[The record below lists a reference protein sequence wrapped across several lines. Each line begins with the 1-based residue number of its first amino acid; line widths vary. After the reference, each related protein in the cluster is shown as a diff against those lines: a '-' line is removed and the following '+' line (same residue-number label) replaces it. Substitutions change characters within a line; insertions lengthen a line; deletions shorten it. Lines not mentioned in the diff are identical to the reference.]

1 MTLKPRRCVDL
12 GPGKLIS
19 NMKNIT
25 NASLAFNCS
34 ENVGRKHF
42 CEKCRHRVIDFR
54 NKTEID
60 LMQEINEALGHVCGI
75 FNTSQLSDTFL
86 KYAAATVIVTSLAIP
101 THGQETNKLDSLLKA
116 YDESAPKEE
125 EDVFIGT
132 IVEVMPEPVGGNE
145 KFLEAIRS
153 KIIYPVG
160 LAEKGRT
167 YIQFL
172 IDSTGQ
178 MKDVTIM
185 KGFNELADKEAL
197 RVMSSLN
204 YPFIP
209 ARQGGKPVSMRF
221 VIPVIFDPGIK
232 PRRNDRKRLFVP
244 RIQ

>member
-1 MTLKPRRCVDL
+1 MNV
-12 GPGKLIS
+12 
-19 NMKNIT
+19 
-25 NASLAFNCS
+25 SLAFNCP
-34 ENVGRKHF
+34 ENFEGKHF
-42 CEKCRHRVIDFR
+42 CEKCRHRVIDLR

-60 LMQEINEALGHVCGI
+60 LRQEIKEARGHVCGI
-75 FNTSQLSDTFL
+75 FNKSQLSEQFL
-86 KYAAATVIVTSLAIP
+86 RYAATAVIVTSLSIP
-101 THGQETNKLDSLLKA
+101 NYAQETNTFDSLLKA
-116 YDESAPKEE
+116 PQENAPKEE

-145 KFLEAIRS
+145 KFLESIRS
-153 KIIYPVG
+153 KLIYPVG

-167 YIQFL
+167 FIQFL

-209 ARQGGKPVSMRF
+209 ARQGGKPVSIRF

-232 PRRNDRKRLFVP
+232 AKRK
-244 RIQ
+244 